1 MSNCKFYILCPL
13 PGKYS
18 AQIFEKLGH
27 TLHCKVVYDEFRDE
41 AGELLLRYQT
51 LLSSSPFIVTL
62 LFRDTREHDAIRNY
76 VKAL

>member
-1 MSNCKFYILCPL
+1 MSNYKLYILFHL

-18 AQIFEKLGH
+18 ARIFEKLGH

-51 LLSSSPFIVTL
+51 VLSSSRSIV
-62 LFRDTREHDAIRNY
+62 
-76 VKAL
+76 